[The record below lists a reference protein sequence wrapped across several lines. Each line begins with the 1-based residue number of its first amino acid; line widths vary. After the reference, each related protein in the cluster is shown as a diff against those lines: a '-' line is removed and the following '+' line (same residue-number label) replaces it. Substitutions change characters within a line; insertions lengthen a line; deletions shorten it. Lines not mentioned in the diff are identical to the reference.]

1 MQSVESTVEAAT
13 QVLATR
19 FGGSPELSDP
29 QDLGGS
35 GSSTVLRCRISADPF
50 LQERTVVIKQ
60 LPPESEGDV
69 AAANADGNGG
79 SGNGSN
85 EGSSDAG
92 EFGPDALGMLREVVA
107 YQYTN
112 TLAETVRPGPVLLGY
127 DIDQR
132 LLILSDAGD
141 GTSFTD
147 VLTLQDAKSR
157 IGALRKLGRS
167 LGKMHAAT
175 FGGAQS
181 YSTLMSRQCQRHHIS
196 PEAIEES
203 DINVGEL
210 IQSGVDLMISNGLT
224 IDPVVQRYASKAAE
238 RQSKSEFL
246 VFTPFDLAPD
256 NVMLTDNVVL
266 LDYEWA
272 GFRDAAF
279 DVACVVAG
287 FPQDN
292 STPALDEP
300 ETTEFLAAWRA
311 EAQQIWPAISDD
323 EVFHDW
329 VMSALIGWAFLSL
342 IMMYYGR
349 LSVAKHS
356 SFVFGEES
364 DNQEVSRSIRHMS
377 EEQLEDL
384 ATTVEAIERYSR
396 RRNSQ
401 DFTAI
406 GGFARVL
413 LKVLSQ
419 LGAFP
424 NERDE

>member
-13 QVLATR
+13 ALLVAR

-29 QDLGGS
+29 EDLGGS
-35 GSSTVLRCRISADPF
+35 GSSMVLRCRLSADPF

-60 LPPESEGDV
+60 LPPQKVDEPV
-69 AAANADGNGG
+69 AAKATDG
-79 SGNGSN
+79 
-85 EGSSDAG
+85 G
-92 EFGPDALGMLREVVA
+92 EDFGPDALGMLREVVA

-112 TLAETVRPGPVLLGY
+112 TLAESVRPGPVLLAY
-127 DIDQR
+127 DINQR
-132 LLILSDAGD
+132 LLVLSDAGD

-147 VLTLQDAKSR
+147 VLTLQDSKAR
-157 IGALRKLGRS
+157 TGALRKLGRS

-175 FGGAQS
+175 FGGADS
-181 YSTLMSRQCQRHHIS
+181 YTTLMRRQCQRHHIS
-196 PEAIEES
+196 PEAIQES

-210 IQSGVDLMISNGLT
+210 IESGVELMTTNGLT
-224 IDPVVQRYASKAAE
+224 IDPVVQRYAMEAAE
-238 RQSKSEFL
+238 RQTKSEYQ

-256 NVMLTDNVVL
+256 NVMLTTNVVL

-292 STPALDEP
+292 STPSLDEP

-311 EAQQIWPAISDD
+311 EAQHIWPVISDD

-349 LSVAKHS
+349 LSVAEHS
-356 SFVFGEES
+356 SFVFGEDP
-364 DNQEVSRSIRHMS
+364 DNQEVSRSLRHMS

-384 ATTVEAIERYSR
+384 ATTVEAIQRFSR
-396 RRNSQ
+396 RRDTSN
-401 DFTAI
+401 FEAV
-406 GGFARVL
+406 GAFAGVL
-413 LKVLSQ
+413 LKVLAQ

-424 NERDE
+424 HERAD

>member
-13 QVLATR
+13 ALLVAR

-29 QDLGGS
+29 EDLGGS
-35 GSSTVLRCRISADPF
+35 GSSMVLRCRLSADPF

-60 LPPESEGDV
+60 LPPQKVDEPV
-69 AAANADGNGG
+69 AAKATDG
-79 SGNGSN
+79 
-85 EGSSDAG
+85 G
-92 EFGPDALGMLREVVA
+92 EDFGPDALGMLREVVA

-112 TLAETVRPGPVLLGY
+112 TLAESVRPGPVLLAY
-127 DIDQR
+127 DINQR
-132 LLILSDAGD
+132 LLVLSDAGD

-147 VLTLQDAKSR
+147 VLTLQDSKAR
-157 IGALRKLGRS
+157 TGALRKLGRS

-175 FGGAQS
+175 FGGADS
-181 YSTLMSRQCQRHHIS
+181 YTTLMRRQCQRHHIS
-196 PEAIEES
+196 PEAIQES

-210 IQSGVDLMISNGLT
+210 IESGVELMTTNGLT
-224 IDPVVQRYASKAAE
+224 IDPVVQRYAMEAAE
-238 RQSKSEFL
+238 RQTKSEYQ

-256 NVMLTDNVVL
+256 NVMLTTNVVL

-292 STPALDEP
+292 STPSLDEP

-311 EAQQIWPAISDD
+311 EAQHIWPVISDD

-349 LSVAKHS
+349 LSVAEHS
-356 SFVFGEES
+356 SFVFGEDP
-364 DNQEVSRSIRHMS
+364 DNQEVSRSLRHMS

-384 ATTVEAIERYSR
+384 ATTVEAIQRFSR
-396 RRNSQ
+396 RRDTSNFEAVGAFS
-401 DFTAI
+401 
-406 GGFARVL
+406 GVL
-413 LKVLSQ
+413 LKVLAQ

-424 NERDE
+424 HERDD

>member
-13 QVLATR
+13 ALLVAR

-29 QDLGGS
+29 EDLGGS
-35 GSSTVLRCRISADPF
+35 GSSMVLRCRLSADPF

-60 LPPESEGDV
+60 LPPQKVDEPV
-69 AAANADGNGG
+69 AAKATDG
-79 SGNGSN
+79 
-85 EGSSDAG
+85 G
-92 EFGPDALGMLREVVA
+92 EDFGPDALGMLREVVA

-112 TLAETVRPGPVLLGY
+112 TLAESVRPGPVLLAY
-127 DIDQR
+127 DINQR
-132 LLILSDAGD
+132 LLVLSDAGD

-147 VLTLQDAKSR
+147 VLTLQDSKAR
-157 IGALRKLGRS
+157 TGALRKLGRS

-175 FGGAQS
+175 FGGADS
-181 YSTLMSRQCQRHHIS
+181 YTTLMRRQCQRHHIS
-196 PEAIEES
+196 PEAIQES

-210 IQSGVDLMISNGLT
+210 IESGVELMTTNGLT
-224 IDPVVQRYASKAAE
+224 IDPVVQRYAMEAAE
-238 RQSKSEFL
+238 RQTKSEYQ

-256 NVMLTDNVVL
+256 NVMLTTNVVL

-292 STPALDEP
+292 STPSLDEP

-311 EAQQIWPAISDD
+311 EAQHIWPVLSDD

-349 LSVAKHS
+349 LSVAEHS
-356 SFVFGEES
+356 SFVFGEDP
-364 DNQEVSRSIRHMS
+364 DNQEVSRSLRHMS

-384 ATTVEAIERYSR
+384 ATTVEAIQRFSR
-396 RRNSQ
+396 RRDSSN
-401 DFTAI
+401 FEAV
-406 GGFARVL
+406 GAFAGVL
-413 LKVLSQ
+413 LKVLAQ

-424 NERDE
+424 HERAD

>member
-13 QVLATR
+13 QVLAAR

-60 LPPESEGDV
+60 LPPESEGNA
-69 AAANADGNGG
+69 AAANSGNGG
-79 SGNGSN
+79 SGDGST
-85 EGSSDAG
+85 EGSTAPT

-112 TLAETVRPGPVLLGY
+112 TLAETVRPGPVLLAY

-147 VLTLQDAKSR
+147 VLTLQDSKSR

-181 YSTLMSRQCQRHHIS
+181 YSTLMRRQCQRHQIS
-196 PEAIEES
+196 PGAIEES

-224 IDPVVQRYASKAAE
+224 IDPVVQRYATNAAE
-238 RQSKSEFL
+238 RQSKSEYL

-256 NVMLTDNVVL
+256 NVMLTDSVVL

-292 STPALDEP
+292 STPGLDEP

-311 EAQQIWPAISDD
+311 EAQQIWPAIADD

-329 VMSALIGWAFLSL
+329 VMSAMIGWAFLSL

-349 LSVAKHS
+349 LSVTKHS
-356 SFVFGEES
+356 SFVFGEVS
-364 DNQEVSRSIRHMS
+364 DNQEVTRSIRHMS

-396 RRNSQ
+396 RRDSQ
-401 DFTAI
+401 DFAAI

-424 NERDE
+424 HERVE

>member
-60 LPPESEGDV
+60 LPSESDGDA
-69 AAANADGNGG
+69 AAANA
-79 SGNGSN
+79 SG
-85 EGSSDAG
+85 DAG

-112 TLAETVRPGPVLLGY
+112 TLAETVRPGPVLLAY

-147 VLTLQDAKSR
+147 VLTLQDSKSR

-224 IDPVVQRYASKAAE
+224 IDPVVQRYASQAAE

-256 NVMLTDNVVL
+256 NVVL

-279 DVACVVAG
+279 DVGCVVAG

-396 RRNSQ
+396 RRDSQ
-401 DFTAI
+401 DFDAI

>member
-13 QVLATR
+13 ALLVAR

-29 QDLGGS
+29 EDLGGS
-35 GSSTVLRCRISADPF
+35 GSSMVLRCRLSADPF

-60 LPPESEGDV
+60 LPPQKVGEPV
-69 AAANADGNGG
+69 AAKATDG
-79 SGNGSN
+79 
-85 EGSSDAG
+85 G
-92 EFGPDALGMLREVVA
+92 EDFGPDALGMLREVVA

-112 TLAETVRPGPVLLGY
+112 TLAESVRPGPVLLAY
-127 DIDQR
+127 DINQR
-132 LLILSDAGD
+132 LLVLSDAGD

-147 VLTLQDAKSR
+147 VLTLQDSKAR
-157 IGALRKLGRS
+157 TGALRKLGRS

-175 FGGAQS
+175 FGGADS
-181 YSTLMSRQCQRHHIS
+181 YTTLMRRQCQRHHIS
-196 PEAIEES
+196 PEAIQES

-210 IQSGVDLMISNGLT
+210 IESGVELMTTNGLT
-224 IDPVVQRYASKAAE
+224 IDPVVQRYAMEAAE
-238 RQSKSEFL
+238 RQTKSEYQ

-256 NVMLTDNVVL
+256 NVMLTTNVVL

-292 STPALDEP
+292 STPSLDEP

-311 EAQQIWPAISDD
+311 EAQHIWPVLSDD

-329 VMSALIGWAFLSL
+329 VMSALIGWSFLSL

-349 LSVAKHS
+349 LSVAEHS
-356 SFVFGEES
+356 SFVFGEDP
-364 DNQEVSRSIRHMS
+364 DNQEVSRSLRHMS

-384 ATTVEAIERYSR
+384 ATTVEAIQRFSR
-396 RRNSQ
+396 RRDSSN
-401 DFTAI
+401 FEAV
-406 GGFARVL
+406 GAFAGVL
-413 LKVLSQ
+413 LKVLAQ

-424 NERDE
+424 HERDD

>member
-1 MQSVESTVEAAT
+1 MQSIESTVEAAT
-13 QVLATR
+13 QLLATR

-35 GSSTVLRCRISADPF
+35 GSSMVLRCRVSADPF
-50 LQERTVVIKQ
+50 LQERSVVIKQ
-60 LPPESEGDV
+60 LPPEAGQGAESNTEGAPTDS
-69 AAANADGNGG
+69 GG
-79 SGNGSN
+79 SAS
-85 EGSSDAG
+85 
-92 EFGPDALGMLREVVA
+92 FGPDALGMLREVVA

-112 TLAETVRPGPVLLGY
+112 TLAETVRPGPVLLAY

-132 LLILSDAGD
+132 LLVLSDAGD

-147 VLTLQDAKSR
+147 VLTLHDSKAR
-157 IGALRKLGRS
+157 GVALRKLGRS

-175 FGGAQS
+175 FGGAS
-181 YSTLMSRQCQRHHIS
+181 AYSTLMRRQCQRHQIS
-196 PEAIEES
+196 PEAIDES

-210 IQSGVDLMISNGLT
+210 IQSGVELMTSNGLT
-224 IDPVVQRYASKAAE
+224 IDPVVHRYATQAAE
-238 RQSKSEFL
+238 RQTKSEYQ

-256 NVMLTDNVVL
+256 NVMLTNNIVL

-292 STPALDEP
+292 TTPALDEP

-311 EAQQIWPAISDD
+311 EAQQIWPTISDD
-323 EVFHDW
+323 EVFHEW

-364 DNQEVSRSIRHMS
+364 DNQDVSRSIRHMS

-384 ATTVEAIERYSR
+384 ATTVEAIERFSR
-396 RRNSQ
+396 RRDSK
-401 DFTAI
+401 DFEAI
-406 GGFARVL
+406 GAFARML
-413 LKVLSQ
+413 LKVLAQ

-424 NERDE
+424 HEREG

>member
-1 MQSVESTVEAAT
+1 
-13 QVLATR
+13 
-19 FGGSPELSDP
+19 
-29 QDLGGS
+29 
-35 GSSTVLRCRISADPF
+35 
-50 LQERTVVIKQ
+50 
-60 LPPESEGDV
+60 
-69 AAANADGNGG
+69 
-79 SGNGSN
+79 
-85 EGSSDAG
+85 
-92 EFGPDALGMLREVVA
+92 
-107 YQYTN
+107 
-112 TLAETVRPGPVLLGY
+112 
-127 DIDQR
+127 
-132 LLILSDAGD
+132 
-141 GTSFTD
+141 
-147 VLTLQDAKSR
+147 
-157 IGALRKLGRS
+157 
-167 LGKMHAAT
+167 MHAAT
-175 FGGAQS
+175 FGGADS
-181 YSTLMSRQCQRHHIS
+181 YTTLMRRQCQRHQIS

-203 DINVGEL
+203 DIDVGEL
-210 IQSGVDLMISNGLT
+210 IQSGVALMTSNGLT
-224 IDPVVQRYASKAAE
+224 IDPVVKRYATQAAE
-238 RQSKSEFL
+238 RQSKSEFQ

-256 NVMLTDNVVL
+256 NVMLTQNIVL

-311 EAQQIWPAISDD
+311 EAQQIWPTISDD

-349 LSVAKHS
+349 LSVAEHS

-384 ATTVEAIERYSR
+384 ATTVEAIERFSR
-396 RRNSQ
+396 RRDSQ
-401 DFTAI
+401 NFEAV
-406 GGFARVL
+406 GAFARVL
-413 LKVLSQ
+413 LKVLAQ

>member
-1 MQSVESTVEAAT
+1 
-13 QVLATR
+13 
-19 FGGSPELSDP
+19 
-29 QDLGGS
+29 
-35 GSSTVLRCRISADPF
+35 
-50 LQERTVVIKQ
+50 
-60 LPPESEGDV
+60 
-69 AAANADGNGG
+69 
-79 SGNGSN
+79 
-85 EGSSDAG
+85 
-92 EFGPDALGMLREVVA
+92 MLREVVA

-112 TLAETVRPGPVLLGY
+112 TLAESVRPGPVLLAY
-127 DIDQR
+127 DINQR
-132 LLILSDAGD
+132 LLVLSDAGD

-147 VLTLQDAKSR
+147 VLTLQDSKAR
-157 IGALRKLGRS
+157 TGALRKLGRS

-175 FGGAQS
+175 FGGADS
-181 YSTLMSRQCQRHHIS
+181 YTTLMRRQCQRHHIS
-196 PEAIEES
+196 PEAIQES

-210 IQSGVDLMISNGLT
+210 IESGVELMTTNGLT
-224 IDPVVQRYASKAAE
+224 IDPVVQRYAMEAAE
-238 RQSKSEFL
+238 RQTKSEYQ

-256 NVMLTDNVVL
+256 NVMLTTNVVL

-292 STPALDEP
+292 STPSLDEP

-311 EAQQIWPAISDD
+311 EAQHIWPVLSDD

-349 LSVAKHS
+349 LSVAEHS
-356 SFVFGEES
+356 SFVFGEDP
-364 DNQEVSRSIRHMS
+364 DNQEVSRSLRHMS

-384 ATTVEAIERYSR
+384 ATTVEAIQRFSR
-396 RRNSQ
+396 RRDSSN
-401 DFTAI
+401 FEAV
-406 GGFARVL
+406 GAFAGVL
-413 LKVLSQ
+413 LKVLAQ

-424 NERDE
+424 HERAD

>member
-1 MQSVESTVEAAT
+1 VQSVESTVEAAT
-13 QVLATR
+13 QVLAAR

-60 LPPESEGDV
+60 LPPESEGNA
-69 AAANADGNGG
+69 AAANSGNGG
-79 SGNGSN
+79 SGDGST
-85 EGSSDAG
+85 EGSSDPT

-112 TLAETVRPGPVLLGY
+112 TLAETVRPGPVLLAY

-147 VLTLQDAKSR
+147 VLTLQDSKSR

-181 YSTLMSRQCQRHHIS
+181 YSTLMRRQCQRHQIS
-196 PEAIEES
+196 PGAIEES

-224 IDPVVQRYASKAAE
+224 IDPVVQRYASNAAE
-238 RQSKSEFL
+238 RQSKSEYL

-292 STPALDEP
+292 STPGLDEP

-311 EAQQIWPAISDD
+311 EAQQIWPAIADD

-349 LSVAKHS
+349 LSVTKHS
-356 SFVFGEES
+356 SFVFGEVS

-384 ATTVEAIERYSR
+384 ATTVEAIDRYSQR
-396 RRNSQ
+396 RDSE
-401 DFTAI
+401 DFAAI

-424 NERDE
+424 HERVE